1 MANTT
6 KNRNTTAEHT
16 ASFYLQEA
24 YYLARELE
32 RMPSDAPER
41 SRTADET
48 LCAAE
53 TAVLAARRA
62 FGGMMEKGRQGK
74 PLRLVPR
81 SAEVTGA
88 VKVTREGWTV
98 IRLDTMLQNARRRTT
113 GYIENSIL
121 ELLKQWRGSGG
132 VLPWYR
138 HAFVVITEHT
148 DGKGGNVYDPDN
160 REWKAVT
167 NALKGVRLEDDDQ
180 FTVSLILDTV
190 PDGRGYTEIT
200 VLPYH
205 EAAAYLVGQSFG
217 KNADVSRSDT

>member
-121 ELLKQWRGSGG
+121 ELLKLWRGRGG

-167 NALKGVRLEDDDQ
+167 NALKGVLFEDDDQ

>member
-32 RMPSDAPER
+32 QMPADAPER
-41 SRTADET
+41 GRTADET
-48 LCAAE
+48 LYAAE
-53 TAVLAARRA
+53 IAVLTARRA
-62 FGGMMEKGRQGK
+62 FGGMLEKGKQGK

-81 SAEVTGA
+81 SAEITGS
-88 VKVTREGWTV
+88 VKVTHEGWTV
-98 IRLDTMLQNARRRTT
+98 IRLDTLLQNARRRTT
-113 GYIENSIL
+113 GYIENTIL

-148 DGKGGNVYDPDN
+148 DRKSGNVYDPDN
-160 REWKAVT
+160 REWKTVT
-167 NALKGVRLEDDDQ
+167 NALKGVLFEDDDQ

-190 PDGRGYTEIT
+190 PDGRGYTEIA

-205 EAAAYLVGQSFG
+205 EAATYLAGRRSG
-217 KNADVSRSDT
+217 KTSTENRLKP

>member
-6 KNRNTTAEHT
+6 KIRNMRTEHT

-32 RMPSDAPER
+32 RMPADAPER

-53 TAVLAARRA
+53 TAVLTARRC
-62 FGGMMEKGRQGK
+62 FGGMLEKGRQGK

-81 SAEVTGA
+81 SAEVTGS
-88 VKVTREGWTV
+88 VKVTHKGWTV
-98 IRLDTMLQNARRRTT
+98 IRLDMLLQNARRRTT
-113 GYIENSIL
+113 GYIENTIL

-138 HAFVVITEHT
+138 RAFVVITEHT
-148 DGKGGNVYDPDN
+148 DRKSGNVYDPDN

-167 NALKGVRLEDDDQ
+167 NALKGVLFEDDDQ

-190 PDGRGYTEIT
+190 PDGRGYTEVV

-205 EAAAYLVGQSFG
+205 EAAAFFSGRCLD
-217 KNADVSRSDT
+217 KNTAAARPTT

>member
-16 ASFYLQEA
+16 ASLYLQEA

-98 IRLDTMLQNARRRTT
+98 IRLDTLLQNARRRTT
-113 GYIENSIL
+113 GYIENTIL

-148 DGKGGNVYDPDN
+148 DRKSGNVYDPDN

-167 NALKGVRLEDDDQ
+167 NALKGVLVEDDDQ
-180 FTVSLILDTV
+180 FTVSMILDTV
-190 PDGRGYTEIT
+190 PDGRGYTEIA

-205 EAAAYLVGQSFG
+205 EAAAYLSGRRFG
-217 KNADVSRSDT
+217 KSADANRPQS

>member
-6 KNRNTTAEHT
+6 KIRNMRTEHT

-32 RMPSDAPER
+32 QMPADAPER

-53 TAVLAARRA
+53 TAVLTARRC
-62 FGGMMEKGRQGK
+62 FGGMLEKGRQGK
-74 PLRLVPR
+74 RLVPR
-81 SAEVTGA
+81 SAEVTGSM
-88 VKVTREGWTV
+88 KVTREGWTV
-98 IRLDTMLQNARRRTT
+98 IRLDTLLQNARRRTT

-138 HAFVVITEHT
+138 HAFVAITEHT
-148 DGKGGNVYDPDN
+148 DRKGGNVYDPDN

-167 NALKGVRLEDDDQ
+167 NALKGVLFEDDDQ
-180 FTVSLILDTV
+180 LNVSLILDTV
-190 PDGRGYTEIT
+190 PDGKGYTEVV

-205 EAAAYLVGQSFG
+205 EATAYLSGRNFG
-217 KNADVSRSDT
+217 R

>member
-1 MANTT
+1 MTKSRNMTT
-6 KNRNTTAEHT
+6 EHT

-32 RMPSDAPER
+32 QMTADAPER
-41 SRTADET
+41 SRTADEV

-53 TAVLAARRA
+53 TAVLIARRA
-62 FGGMMEKGRQGK
+62 FGGMLEKGKQGK
-74 PLRLVPR
+74 PLRLMPR
-81 SAEVTGA
+81 SAEITGS
-88 VKVTREGWTV
+88 VKVTNEGWTV
-98 IRLDTMLQNARRRTT
+98 IRLDTLLQNVRRRTT

-148 DGKGGNVYDPDN
+148 DRKSGNVYDPDN

-167 NALKGVRLEDDDQ
+167 NALKGVLIEDDDQ

-190 PDGRGYTEIT
+190 PDGKGFTEIA

-205 EAAAYLVGQSFG
+205 ETAAYLAGRRFG
-217 KNADVSRSDT
+217 KNAAAYRPQI

>member
-1 MANTT
+1 MTDTT
-6 KNRNTTAEHT
+6 KTRNMGTEHT

-32 RMPSDAPER
+32 QMPADAPER

-53 TAVLAARRA
+53 TAVLTARRV
-62 FGGMMEKGRQGK
+62 FGGMLEKGRQGK
-74 PLRLVPR
+74 PLRLIPR
-81 SAEVTGA
+81 SAEVTGS

-98 IRLDTMLQNARRRTT
+98 IQLDTLLQNARRRTT

-121 ELLKQWRGSGG
+121 ELMKQWRGSGG

-148 DGKGGNVYDPDN
+148 DRKGGNVYDPDN
-160 REWKAVT
+160 REWKSVT
-167 NALKGVRLEDDDQ
+167 NALKGVLFEDDDQ
-180 FTVSLILDTV
+180 FTVSLILDTA
-190 PDGRGYTEIT
+190 PDGKCFTEVT
-200 VLPYH
+200 VVPYH
-205 EAAAYLVGQSFG
+205 EAAAYLSCRRFG
-217 KNADVSRSDT
+217 KSGAANRPQP

>member
-1 MANTT
+1 MTDTT
-6 KNRNTTAEHT
+6 KSRNMGTEHT

-32 RMPSDAPER
+32 QMPADAPER
-41 SRTADET
+41 GRTADET

-53 TAVLAARRA
+53 TAVLTARRA
-62 FGGMMEKGRQGK
+62 FGGMLEKGRQGK

-81 SAEVTGA
+81 SAEVTGSM
-88 VKVTREGWTV
+88 KVTHEGWTV
-98 IRLDTMLQNARRRTT
+98 IRLDTLLQNARRRTT
-113 GYIENSIL
+113 GYIENTIL

-148 DGKGGNVYDPDN
+148 DRKSGNVYDPDN

-167 NALKGVRLEDDDQ
+167 NALKGVLFEDDDQ
-180 FTVSLILDTV
+180 FNVSLILDTV
-190 PDGRGYTEIT
+190 PDGRGYTEIA

-205 EAAAYLVGQSFG
+205 EATAYLSGRNFG
-217 KNADVSRSDT
+217 R

>member
-53 TAVLAARRA
+53 TAVLAARRT

-98 IRLDTMLQNARRRTT
+98 IWLDTMLQNARRRTT

-167 NALKGVRLEDDDQ
+167 NALKGVLFEDDDQ

-205 EAAAYLVGQSFG
+205 EAAAYLAGQSLG
-217 KNADVSRSDT
+217 KTQM

>member
-6 KNRNTTAEHT
+6 KTRNMRTEHT

-32 RMPSDAPER
+32 QMPEDAPER

-48 LCAAE
+48 LYAAE
-53 TAVLAARRA
+53 TAVLTARRA
-62 FGGMMEKGRQGK
+62 FGGMLEKGKQGK

-81 SAEVTGA
+81 SAEITGS
-88 VKVTREGWTV
+88 VKVTHEGWTV
-98 IRLDTMLQNARRRTT
+98 IRLDTLLQNARRRTT
-113 GYIENSIL
+113 GYIENTIL

-148 DGKGGNVYDPDN
+148 DRKSGNVYDPDN
-160 REWKAVT
+160 REWKTVT
-167 NALKGVRLEDDDQ
+167 NALKGVLFEDDDQ

-190 PDGRGYTEIT
+190 PDGRGYTEIA

-205 EAAAYLVGQSFG
+205 EAATYLAGRRSG
-217 KNADVSRSDT
+217 KTSTENRLKP